1 MFGVPL
7 SVNVRRTGKALPNS
21 ILSAMKQIRETGTNI
36 EALKSILSS
45 VQLFV
50 HLVLLYGSEC
60 VLAYLKEVGTL
71 FFFSHMHR
79 SRDKRTFQKSRVKSK
94 SGFAESSE

>member
-50 HLVLLYGSEC
+50 HVILLYGSEC
-60 VLAYLKEVGTL
+60 VLACLREVGTL
-71 FFFSHMHR
+71 FFFSHAQV
-79 SRDKRTFQKSRVKSK
+79 SRQKD
-94 SGFAESSE
+94 FSEEQGQKQKWIC